1 MWNYEFYFLLSVIG
15 LSGVGI
21 FRQDFNTGHRSH
33 SHLFLVGYSCV
44 LWGSGKQV
52 PGVKQEIIGEAEDEV
67 AKNQSD
73 KRGRSLS

>member
-1 MWNYEFYFLLSVIG
+1 MELRILFCTVLSVIG

-33 SHLFLVGYSCV
+33 FHLFLVGYSCV

-52 PGVKQEIIGEAEDEV
+52 ARVKQIIGEAEDEV
-67 AKNQSD
+67 AKNQSN
-73 KRGRSLS
+73 KHGRSLS

>member
-1 MWNYEFYFLLSVIG
+1 MLFVIG
-15 LSGVGI
+15 LSGVGV
-21 FRQDFNTGHRSH
+21 FRQNFNTGHRSH
-33 SHLFLVGYSCV
+33 FHLFLVGYSCV

-52 PGVKQEIIGEAEDEV
+52 AGVKHEIIGEAEDEV